1 VTERSVAETGVLI
14 ALGANLG
21 DPVRQVLGAVQE
33 LERRLGGQGWYASS
47 LWRSRPLNCPPGSP
61 DFVNAVIA
69 CAFPEVSEWAS
80 PHGMITMLQ
89 ALERASGRLDGRQR
103 NAPRPLDLDL
113 LLYGD
118 CLSDSP
124 ECLLPHPRALERRFV
139 LEPAAE
145 VAPDWIWPGTG
156 QSIRALRDALR
167 AQTDPTD
174 IERMTWE
181 SFRMGP

>member
-1 VTERSVAETGVLI
+1 
-14 ALGANLG
+14 
-21 DPVRQVLGAVQE
+21 VQE